1 MPDSTEPPLDR
12 RRQRGLRT
20 REALVQAALERF
32 ERFGFDKTT
41 VDEIAADVGM
51 SPRTLFHHFGSKEM
65 LLFAGYAERLQEA
78 TRQFRSCDPALP
90 LTTALDATADSIV
103 TAITAQSD
111 VFLRRGRL
119 QLVSP
124 TLRATMLRINEEW
137 IDGLALEIRRRLD
150 LDVDDTGARLI
161 AAISN
166 GAMRVAIDAWVAAD
180 GAEDLATVAA
190 TTQAIVRPA
199 VAEFEQARRRVGAR

>member
-103 TAITAQSD
+103 TAISVASSPKSVVNLITGFNATEEVS
-111 VFLRRGRL
+111 LKGSPT
-119 QLVSP
+119 VSP
-124 TLRATMLRINEEW
+124 T
-137 IDGLALEIRRRLD
+137 
-150 LDVDDTGARLI
+150 
-161 AAISN
+161 
-166 GAMRVAIDAWVAAD
+166 
-180 GAEDLATVAA
+180 TVAA
-190 TTQAIVRPA
+190 WSGVPFSRRSTSTTFLALSQLPPA
-199 VAEFEQARRRVGAR
+199 FAMNMAW